1 MSSRLS
7 LPDDYVAYL
16 DDHVRGSERRL
27 APLVRE
33 LSDLYLGK
41 AKRMSLGLGAASP
54 SLPARRSTGLGGRHP
69 GWRPAYTFYYGPV
82 TALKVQA
89 IAVELALRQPAWSER
104 RKLRLLDLGAGPAAA
119 TAGVCLWNADLEL
132 EALCV
137 DRDPDWENILVQPW
151 IESGRLRLHRRA
163 QDWIASVPQP
173 PYDLVLA
180 ANVLVEDDDVPLR
193 AAERLDRILSRSLAA
208 DGVAIVVE
216 PALRQAT
223 RNLHLVR
230 ERLLGAGWQVLAP
243 CTGAGPCPMLANPR
257 DWCHETRDWIQPDFH
272 HHLDQLSGLKKDALR
287 FSFLVLSRQPG
298 VPSAPGT
305 ARVVSEIRREKGR
318 IRFVTCDDQS
328 RSATWEA
335 LQRQCRAEPDFGT
348 TIEAL
353 ERGALVRLPHPSG
366 GRLSPAEGFSRHP

>member
-1 MSSRLS
+1 

-41 AKRMSLGLGAASP
+41 VKRMSLGRGAASP
-54 SLPARRSTGLGGRHP
+54 SLPASRGAGSSGRQS
-69 GWRPAYTFYYGPV
+69 GWRHAYALYYGPL

-89 IAVELALRQPAWSER
+89 ILVELALRQPAWSER

-151 IESGRLRLHRRA
+151 IRSGRLQLRRRA
-163 QDWIASVPQP
+163 QDWIASVPGA
-173 PYDLVLA
+173 YDLVLA
-180 ANVLVEDDDVPLR
+180 ANVLVEGDDVPQR
-193 AAERLDRILSRSLAA
+193 AAERLDRILSRSLTA

-230 ERLLGAGWQVLAP
+230 DRLLGAGWQVLAP

-298 VPSAPGT
+298 VPIAPGT

-328 RSATWEA
+328 RSANWEA
-335 LQRQCRAEPDFGT
+335 LQRQCRAVPDFGT
-348 TIEAL
+348 TLAAL
-353 ERGALVRLPHPSG
+353 ERGALVSLPHPSG
-366 GRLSPAEGFSRHP
+366 GRLSPGESFNRLP